1 MNQIQIYNI
10 LDMKKILIQ
19 EDEKSQ
25 ILQKHQDFKKILQE
39 NLENLNR
46 GLIQEQVQ
54 TGVVSD
60 PILNGAIAAGCISG
74 GQVIS
79 YGGKPTY
86 YKVATKDNGQKY
98 LTGDKLLINADFTY
112 DVLSK
117 DNVKKGSF
125 KWACPNMNA
134 ATEKQQQKSL
144 DDIKNE
150 YKNQRGAQEYSQLL
164 YKAEKDNPNF
174 YKKVPLKGVD
184 TGNLYIPQ
192 FKKEFLAV
200 KPEDYPED
208 SPEREILQGL
218 VDQGYILN
226 PSPLQKTSFRQHKL
240 DKDNPELGGLFP
252 NGIVVYIDPR
262 GLFNKTSKDA
272 EGKPLTA
279 TGEINVKECKTL
291 INQYWEDY
299 RDDISGDAIE
309 FNKTKAQVMACKR
322 RYYPNRWGLLGIAGN
337 QIDKKIEV
345 LSRQANEFDGLRA
358 PSRTSKWLL
367 N

>member
-1 MNQIQIYNI
+1 
-10 LDMKKILIQ
+10 MKKILMQ

-25 ILQKHQDFKKILQE
+25 ILQKHQDFKKVLQE
-39 NLENLNR
+39 NLKNLNR
-46 GLIQEQVQ
+46 GLVQEQIQ

-60 PILNGAIAAGCISG
+60 RILDGAIAANCLSG
-74 GQVIS
+74 GTVIN

-86 YKVATKDNGQKY
+86 YKVATKDYEKINKNDVQKY
-98 LTGDKLLINADFTY
+98 VIDDKILLYNDFTY
-112 DVLSK
+112 VVLSK
-117 DNVKKGSF
+117 DNVKKGTY

-134 ATEKQQQKSL
+134 AAETKQNQSFEE
-144 DDIKNE
+144 IKNE
-150 YKNQRGAQEYSQLL
+150 YKRTHGAQEYSEIL
-164 YKAEKDNPNF
+164 YKTEKDNPNF
-174 YKKVPLKGVD
+174 YKKIPLKGVD
-184 TGNLYIPQ
+184 TDFLYKPV
-192 FKKEFLAV
+192 FNKDFLATTGYTDNSYQ
-200 KPEDYPED
+200 K
-208 SPEREILQGL
+208 EILTKL
-218 VDQGYILN
+218 AEKGYIVN
-226 PSPLQKTSFRQHKL
+226 PTPLQKTSFRQYKL
-240 DKDNPELGGLFP
+240 DGDNPDLGGLFP

-309 FNKTKAQVMACKR
+309 FNKTKAQIMACKR

>member
-1 MNQIQIYNI
+1 
-10 LDMKKILIQ
+10 MKKILIQ

-25 ILQKHQDFKKILQE
+25 ILQKHQDFKKVLQE

-74 GQVIS
+74 GQVIT

-86 YKVATKDNGQKY
+86 YKVATKDNGQKFIV
-98 LTGDKLLINADFTY
+98 GDKLLINADFTY

-134 ATEKQQQKSL
+134 AAEAQQQKSVEQ
-144 DDIKNE
+144 IKVE
-150 YKNQRGAQEYSQLL
+150 YKNKYGAQEYSEIQ
-164 YKAEKDNPNF
+164 YKTKADDPSF

-184 TGNLYIPQ
+184 TGFLYIPQ
-192 FKKEFLAV
+192 FKKDFLA
-200 KPEDYPED
+200 KSEEYSEG
-208 SPEREILQGL
+208 SPQKEILNKL
-218 VDQGYILN
+218 EEKGYIVN
-226 PSPLQKTSFRQHKL
+226 PTPLQKTSFRQLKL
-240 DKDNPELGGLFP
+240 DSDNPDLGGLFP

-279 TGEINVKECKTL
+279 SGEINTKECKDL
-291 INQYWEDY
+291 INQYWENY

-309 FNKTKAQVMACKR
+309 FNKMKAQVMACKR

-337 QIDKKIEV
+337 QIDKKLDV
-345 LSRQANEFDGLRA
+345 LSRKANEFDGLRA